1 MQNTITKLVVLA
13 GNQHKFQYFIAVMCF
28 LYWFNFNMLG
38 FSLAF
43 LENVPMVSYFDK
55 ENNETVV
62 ESLDYDICD
71 WEKDKYTIVETYDYS
86 WIINLGI
93 ECEKLKVSLIG
104 TFVSVGMLLGAV
116 LYSYITKFLG
126 QKKALLAA
134 NMCYVLFLLLC
145 IFIENYV
152 FYCIV
157 CLITMVMCNIMSYS
171 VMVLFTE
178 IVDKKKKS
186 NVATFINSGLGLGG
200 IFYVLM
206 FYAIKNWKYVFVIC
220 IGISVVIFILTF
232 FFIFNSLKE
241 LVDNKEYDSFMKVLR
256 YIAKFNGRL
265 QYFEEELKKQ
275 EYQNLLKEIREGVIP
290 IPISTPKSEAI
301 ESPRI
306 TDQKLELE
314 TKNRLTTNENQII
327 TLNNNNANDNNSS
340 NNDKNNNKDKIS
352 ENSDKIIKK
361 ATTNLTNGSHN
372 QKDAGLQKEKSSNKK
387 KLSPL
392 ALLKYPSI
400 RYTFLLFCILWFF
413 SSGLYSGLTIG
424 VKNLP
429 GSIYL
434 NSLLLFIAETPG
446 YFISGIAMNNRILGR
461 KYSLVMFTSLFTL
474 GNLLL
479 YILFNYE
486 IPSIVIYLIT
496 RFFVV
501 SAFVIYYTYSLE
513 SYPVSIAQLAYGI
526 NGSCNSL
533 GGIVVPFV
541 IEYVDNRTLYL
552 IYAIFGIVCVLLMLL
567 LKETNGQPVRDQ
579 IIEIEE
585 EERKLKNENN
595 GLPAL
600 IV

>member
-1 MQNTITKLVVLA
+1 
-13 GNQHKFQYFIAVMCF
+13 
-28 LYWFNFNMLG
+28 
-38 FSLAF
+38 
-43 LENVPMVSYFDK
+43 
-55 ENNETVV
+55 
-62 ESLDYDICD
+62 
-71 WEKDKYTIVETYDYS
+71 
-86 WIINLGI
+86 
-93 ECEKLKVSLIG
+93 
-104 TFVSVGMLLGAV
+104 
-116 LYSYITKFLG
+116 
-126 QKKALLAA
+126 
-134 NMCYVLFLLLC
+134 
-145 IFIENYV
+145 
-152 FYCIV
+152 
-157 CLITMVMCNIMSYS
+157 
-171 VMVLFTE
+171 
-178 IVDKKKKS
+178 
-186 NVATFINSGLGLGG
+186 
-200 IFYVLM
+200 
-206 FYAIKNWKYVFVIC
+206 
-220 IGISVVIFILTF
+220 
-232 FFIFNSLKE
+232 
-241 LVDNKEYDSFMKVLR
+241 MKVLR

-361 ATTNLTNGSHN
+361 VTTNLTNGSHN

-486 IPSIVIYLIT
+486 TPSIVIYLIT

-513 SYPVSIAQLAYGI
+513 SYPISIAQLAYGI

-579 IIEIEE
+579 IIEIEQIVNRAIKDSNIVTTTITTIDQAKALGAQAVFGEKYGSAVRLVEMAYSKELCGGTHVKNTE
-585 EERKLKNENN
+585 EIGNFVVLSVESKGSGIFRIEGTTAKNVETEIKKTLSQTDDEIKELFRKYEQINEN
-595 GLPAL
+595 AK
-600 IV
+600 